1 MCQAFH
7 FTNEDSGASSK
18 SQEKHPADLPALLT
32 SKKERIFY
40 LSPHCL
46 KYP

>member
-7 FTNEDSGASSK
+7 FTNEDSGASSE
-18 SQEKHPADLPALLT
+18 SQEKHPADLPTLLI
-32 SKKERIFY
+32 SQKERILY
-40 LSPHCL
+40 PSPHCL